1 MKGKRP
7 SPPEESQE
15 LSTREAR
22 SGKALGVQR
31 YVLAI
36 STVLVIVA
44 FVIVYFAVT

>member
-15 LSTREAR
+15 LNTREAR
-22 SGKALGVQR
+22 AGKTLGVQR

-36 STVLVIVA
+36 SIVLVIIA
-44 FVIVYFAVT
+44 FVIVYFLVT